1 VLLSDFE
8 ELLAVLDL
16 NRVDDGSFDGMFVG
30 SHPSKN
36 PPRTFGGQML
46 AQAFVAASRTL
57 DRDLPPGAV
66 SAHFIAGGDPAKDLE
81 FHVVRL
87 RDERRFANRR
97 VDVVQDG
104 ELLTTAIISFV
115 DGGRGLEHGIECPD
129 VPDPLSLPKIDDLL
143 VGNEK
148 TVPHFVEAL
157 RPIEWRYT
165 NDPAWVMRNK
175 GERLGHNRVWL
186 KADGPM
192 PEDPVLHSA
201 ALIYSSDTTVLDS
214 IITTHGLSWGYD
226 RIFAATVN
234 HSVWFHR
241 PFRFDEWVLYS
252 TSSPVAADSRGL
264 GTGHFFDQSGQ
275 IVATVV
281 QEGIIK
287 YFPEAK

>member
-1 VLLSDFE
+1 MPLGDFE

-16 NRVDDGSFDGMFVG
+16 TRTDDNTFVG

-36 PPRTFGGQML
+36 PPRTFGGQMM

-57 DRDLPPGAV
+57 TRDCPPGAI
-66 SAHFIAGGDPAKDLE
+66 SAHFIAGGDPGKDLE

-97 VDVVQDG
+97 VDVAQDG
-104 ELLTTAIISFV
+104 DLLTTAMVSFV
-115 DGGRGLEHGIECPD
+115 DGGRGLEHGIEAPE
-129 VPDPLSLPKIDDLL
+129 VPEPSSLPKIDDLL
-143 VGNEK
+143 VGFEQ
-148 TVPHFVEAL
+148 TVPQFVKAL
-157 RPIEWRYT
+157 RPIEWRYA
-165 NDPAWVMRNK
+165 NDPAWVMRGK
-175 GERLGHNRVWL
+175 GETLDYNRVWL

-192 PEDPVLHSA
+192 PDDHVLHAA
-201 ALIYSSDTTVLDS
+201 ALVYSSDTTVLDS

-241 PFRFDEWVLYS
+241 PIRFDEWVLYS

-264 GTGHFFDQSGQ
+264 GTGHFFDQTGHV
-275 IVATVV
+275 VATAV

-287 YFPEAK
+287 YFPSAQR